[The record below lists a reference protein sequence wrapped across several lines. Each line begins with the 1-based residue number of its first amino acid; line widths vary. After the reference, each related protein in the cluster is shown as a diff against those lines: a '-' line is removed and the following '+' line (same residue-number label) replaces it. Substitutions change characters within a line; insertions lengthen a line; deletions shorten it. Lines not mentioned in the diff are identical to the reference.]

1 MYTVMRPSTV
11 LLCPFA
17 ASLHGIWQ
25 VSIEKAKSF
34 MERTAKTID
43 GAFNQWKDGFYECQI
58 AKFVCDAIADDAIA
72 QQCLDSVLD
81 GMLTPL
87 LESSQ
92 PCTARAVHALG
103 WLTKALAMRG
113 HPRVQ
118 ECLLRVLQLLGAPG
132 RMSKAG
138 GPPLSLSTVSD
149 HAGIAASLSAESGTP
164 AQIRIQVTFSESFLP
179 IMWMDSYGHSVHV
192 VSR

>member
-1 MYTVMRPSTV
+1 MYGMAVKVMALLKYTVMRHSTV
-11 LLCPFA
+11 LLSPIA
-17 ASLHGIWQ
+17 AFLHILWQ
-25 VSIEKAKSF
+25 TSIDKSKSF
-34 MERTAKTID
+34 NKCTAIAFH
-43 GAFNQWKDGFYECQI
+43 GVFNQKKRNFYECQI
-58 AKFVCDAIADDAIA
+58 AKFVWYTIADEAIA

-132 RMSKAG
+132 RVFKAG
-138 GPPLSLSTVSD
+138 GQPLSLSTVSD
-149 HAGIAASLSAESGTP
+149 HAGIAASLSAKSGTP
-164 AQIRIQVTFSESFLP
+164 A
-179 IMWMDSYGHSVHV
+179 
-192 VSR
+192 